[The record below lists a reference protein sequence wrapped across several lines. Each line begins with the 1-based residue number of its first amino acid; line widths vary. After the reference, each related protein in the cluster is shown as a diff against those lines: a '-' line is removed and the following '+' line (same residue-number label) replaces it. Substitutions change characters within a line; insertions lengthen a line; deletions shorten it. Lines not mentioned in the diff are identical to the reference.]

1 MASDHTAH
9 GGHSGNSHGS
19 HGRPYLL
26 FWINMI
32 LGLIVMYV
40 VMFSMIDG
48 WGDFRN
54 NLNML
59 YMAITMWA
67 PMGIFML
74 ATMSVMFPNRSVN
87 IVLYVVFAL
96 LTAGSFWATRSQAL
110 IDDGQF
116 IDSMIPHHSGAILM
130 CREAKLA
137 DPELKTLCEAIIGA
151 QRECLAVRILRFQGF
166 STQLLKRWFASFGLD
181 PAIMNLVVAV
191 VWFRHCVFMAP
202 LIN

>member
-19 HGRPYLL
+19 HGRPYLM
-26 FWINMI
+26 FWTNMI
-32 LGLIVMYV
+32 LGLVVMYV

-151 QRECLAVRILRFQGF
+151 QREEIDQMESIRSRL
-166 STQLLKRWFASFGLD
+166 
-181 PAIMNLVVAV
+181 
-191 VWFRHCVFMAP
+191 
-202 LIN
+202 

>member
-19 HGRPYLL
+19 HGRPYLM

-54 NLNML
+54 NLNMF

-151 QRECLAVRILRFQGF
+151 QREEISQMESIRSRL
-166 STQLLKRWFASFGLD
+166 
-181 PAIMNLVVAV
+181 
-191 VWFRHCVFMAP
+191 
-202 LIN
+202 

>member
-19 HGRPYLL
+19 HGRPYLM

-151 QRECLAVRILRFQGF
+151 QREEISQMESIRSRL
-166 STQLLKRWFASFGLD
+166 
-181 PAIMNLVVAV
+181 
-191 VWFRHCVFMAP
+191 
-202 LIN
+202 